1 MGTEVRLIRA
11 LRLRN
16 QGLAPG
22 ARPWASA
29 PEVARGMLAMQAQ
42 DPLGVLWALSVRA
55 GGPREGSATAPDRPS
70 EAMVRSDLAD
80 GRIVRNRPSRGTLQV
95 TAPEDLH
102 WLTDLLSVRS
112 NVAAKKRRAQLDVTE
127 AMVETVGE
135 VLRRELAGG
144 RVMTRPALVE
154 ACASAGVPLDGSQAG
169 HVLRH
174 HTEAMT
180 IVFAEPKG
188 RTDTFALAD
197 EWIDQRRSLDRSEAL
212 AEVAIRYFES
222 RGPATAQCLAWWGNL
237 TMGDVRAA
245 IEGAGS
251 ALEQVELAG
260 ETMLMGAG
268 LAGLTDAEVDAA
280 LAEPLLLAPF
290 DEYLLGY
297 RSRDAV
303 ISPDRQDAVVP
314 GRNGMF
320 KPIVVVDGEV
330 VGLWSRAA
338 TSRAVSVK
346 ILPFETLG
354 GDTIEQLAGR
364 ANDYGAFLGRE
375 ATLTV
380 TSTR

>member
-1 MGTEVRLIRA
+1 MTGI
-11 LRLRN
+11 
-16 QGLAPG
+16 
-22 ARPWASA
+22 ARTLSK
-29 PEVARGMLAMQAQ
+29 
-42 DPLGVLWALSVRA
+42 LGVCSRSEAERSVRA
-55 GGPREGSATAPDRPS
+55 GR
-70 EAMVRSDLAD
+70 VCVN

-297 RSRDAV
+297 RCLLYTSPSPRD
-303 ISPDRQDAVVP
+303 
-314 GRNGMF
+314 
-320 KPIVVVDGEV
+320 
-330 VGLWSRAA
+330 
-338 TSRAVSVK
+338 
-346 ILPFETLG
+346 
-354 GDTIEQLAGR
+354 
-364 ANDYGAFLGRE
+364 
-375 ATLTV
+375 
-380 TSTR
+380 